1 MASLSLFAES
11 TDLALGERPVC
22 REPISGSRQNRALP
36 RARSRL
42 SAKLSTSYPKPRY
55 PSLPHPIH
63 ALHARTSPT
72 QRRRPSSYRHPLAP
86 PPFLSPPSP
95 SAAAPP
101 LLHPQRRRPSSLQ
114 PQRRRPSQP
123 PWDAY
128 GAPSGRRICS
138 GDATG
143 RRISAAAGG
152 GRLRCGHSL
161 PASAQIRPAG
171 ESPTSLLCLWIG
183 LEPPAAA
190 GRTSAS
196 SGKFS
201 DFAEVFDRNE
211 SLRLRVIRVTSF
223 SCGSSV

>member
-1 MASLSLFAES
+1 M
-11 TDLALGERPVC
+11 
-22 REPISGSRQNRALP
+22 SRRG
-36 RARSRL
+36 
-42 SAKLSTSYPKPRY
+42 
-55 PSLPHPIH
+55 
-63 ALHARTSPT
+63 HARREKDKSHKKDTGI
-72 QRRRPSSYRHPLAP
+72 A
-86 PPFLSPPSP
+86 
-95 SAAAPP
+95 
-101 LLHPQRRRPSSLQ
+101 
-114 PQRRRPSQP
+114 P

-190 GRTSAS
+190 GRTS
-196 SGKFS
+196 
-201 DFAEVFDRNE
+201 RRR
-211 SLRLRVIRVTSF
+211 RLNKVI
-223 SCGSSV
+223 GEW